1 MFEISL
7 LDLSATFAAQ
17 ASATLDVAFAVV
29 ADACA
34 ANAVRRGVRLD
45 VPTIAPTPVAIDGD
59 RLALVLVN
67 LVENAVKHGRAAGYV
82 RVSVELGHP
91 RAVAIA
97 VDDDGPGI
105 PAALRER
112 IFALG
117 ERGTTGADGTG
128 IGLALA
134 RMIVERAGGRIEAA
148 ESPLGGA
155 RFVLTIPRS
164 EER

>member
-1 MFEISL
+1 M
-7 LDLSATFAAQ
+7 
-17 ASATLDVAFAVV
+17 LDVALAAV

-34 ANAVRRGVRLD
+34 ANAARRGTRLEL
-45 VPTIAPTPVAIDGD
+45 PAIGPAPLAIDGD

-67 LVENAVKHGRAAGYV
+67 LVDNAIKHGRAAGYV

-105 PAALRER
+105 APLLRER

-117 ERGTTGADGTG
+117 ERGATDADGSG

-134 RMIVERAGGRIEAA
+134 RMILERAGGRIEAGD
-148 ESPLGGA
+148 SPLGGA
-155 RFVLTIPRS
+155 RFLLTVPR
-164 EER
+164 RDDR